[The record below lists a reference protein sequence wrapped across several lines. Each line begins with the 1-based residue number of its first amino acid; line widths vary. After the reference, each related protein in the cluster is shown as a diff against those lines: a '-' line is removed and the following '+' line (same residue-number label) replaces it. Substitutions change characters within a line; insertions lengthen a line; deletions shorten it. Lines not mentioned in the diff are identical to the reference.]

1 MDIDRI
7 ARIAHEI
14 NRAYCAS
21 LGDTSQ
27 PEWGEAPEWQRQ
39 SAIAGVMMHQGN
51 PDATPEDSHVSWLT
65 QKEAEGWKYGPV
77 KDPEKKEHPCIMP
90 YADLPQEQ
98 KAKDFLFRAAVH
110 LMSDIVEQSGDLAV
124 AKPVSGLVGV
134 KYIGRS
140 QIWEDPLYQSG
151 LYFSEGQVRYLAP
164 VLAEK
169 FLRHPDVFQR
179 VDADATTEDVSAL
192 AAADDTSELL
202 EKSEVKKADEIDEL
216 ARLIDI
222 KQQVGLM
229 DKDAL
234 KHFALLNFKQKL
246 DGREAVESM
255 RTRVGS
261 LIDQFGV
268 V

>member
-1 MDIDRI
+1 MNLDRI

-21 LGDTSQ
+21 LGDASQ
-27 PEWGEAPEWQRQ
+27 PAWEDAPEWQRQ

-51 PDATPEDSHVSWLT
+51 PDATPEDSHVSWLA
-65 QKEAEGWKYGPV
+65 QKEADGWKYGPA
-77 KDPEKKEHPCIMP
+77 KDSEKKEHPCFMP
-90 YADLPQEQ
+90 YAELPQEQ
-98 KAKDFLFRAAVH
+98 KAKDFLFRAVVH
-110 LMSDIVEQSGDLAV
+110 LMSGIVERESGNAV

-140 QIWEDPLYQSG
+140 ELWEDPIYQSG
-151 LYFSEGQVRYLAP
+151 LYFLEGQVRYLAP

-169 FLRHPDVFQR
+169 LLRHPDIFER
-179 VDADATTEDVSAL
+179 ADA
-192 AAADDTSELL
+192 AAAPEAASAYAAEDDTAELL
-202 EKSEVKKADEIDEL
+202 EKSESKKSEEIDEL
-216 ARLIDI
+216 ARMLDI

-234 KHFALLNFKQKL
+234 KHFALLNFRQKL
-246 DGREAVESM
+246 DGREAVESL
-255 RTRVGS
+255 RAKVGG